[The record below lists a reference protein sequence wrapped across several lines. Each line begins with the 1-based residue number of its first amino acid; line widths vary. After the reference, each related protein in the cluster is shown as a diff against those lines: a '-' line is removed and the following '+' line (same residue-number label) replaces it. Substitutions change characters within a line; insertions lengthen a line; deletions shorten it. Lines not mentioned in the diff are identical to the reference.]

1 MREYL
6 KGKKS
11 YLIAGATVAVAVV
24 AVLTGEL
31 TMLEG
36 VTYLLG
42 GGALAAVRDA
52 IG

>member
-11 YLIAGATVAVAVV
+11 YLIATAAVALAVASVV
-24 AVLTGEL
+24 TGEL
-31 TMLEG
+31 TLTEG
-36 VTYLLG
+36 AFFLLG